1 MIVTVVM
8 EAPSPAFQS
17 PSRSSQQLHFYLA
30 VDRPQ
35 FKMETVV
42 ELLGVLGRRP
52 WLPIVVC
59 CSSRDEL
66 DAVCSSLSTLPF
78 ISFAALYSDLGERE
92 RASVLE
98 KFRQA
103 TINWNQHLNSAI
115 VGEEGLEE
123 SETREEEDEK
133 KSHLVVV
140 TDVCLPMLSSGESSL
155 SSRVLINYELPT
167 KKETYTRR
175 LTSCLASGGIVINM
189 VVGGE
194 VTTLRSLEESSGII
208 IAEMPIN
215 ISEIL

>member
-1 MIVTVVM
+1 LR
-8 EAPSPAFQS
+8 S
-17 PSRSSQQLHFYLA
+17 PSSRLCSHSVA
-30 VDRPQ
+30 
-35 FKMETVV
+35 TVCV
-42 ELLGVLGRRP
+42 Q
-52 WLPIVVC
+52 
-59 CSSRDEL
+59 
-66 DAVCSSLSTLPF
+66 
-78 ISFAALYSDLGERE
+78 YSDLGERE

-103 TINWNQHLNSAI
+103 TINWNQHLNSA
-115 VGEEGLEE
+115 VVVEEGLEE

-215 ISEIL
+215 V

>member
-1 MIVTVVM
+1 MK
-8 EAPSPAFQS
+8 
-17 PSRSSQQLHFYLA
+17 QQTRRRLNKFEILKI
-30 VDRPQ
+30 DDEQ
-35 FKMETVV
+35 ETVV

-66 DAVCSSLSTLPF
+66 DAVCSSLSTLPY

-92 RASVLE
+92 RAMVLE

-103 TINWNQHLNSAI
+103 TVKWNQQLNSA
-115 VGEEGLEE
+115 VVEEGLEE
-123 SETREEEDEK
+123 SETREEGEEK
-133 KSHLVVV
+133 NSHLVVV

-155 SSRVLINYELPT
+155 SSRVLINYELPA

-194 VTTLRSLEESSGII
+194 VTTLKSLEESSGII

-215 ISEIL
+215 RSCNKRMAPTT

>member
-1 MIVTVVM
+1 
-8 EAPSPAFQS
+8 
-17 PSRSSQQLHFYLA
+17 
-30 VDRPQ
+30 
-35 FKMETVV
+35 METVV

-66 DAVCSSLSTLPF
+66 DALCSSLSTSPY
-78 ISFAALYSDLGERE
+78 ISLAALYSDLAERE
-92 RASVLE
+92 RAMVIE
-98 KFRQA
+98 KFRRA
-103 TINWNQHLNSAI
+103 TTNWNQQLNS
-115 VGEEGLEE
+115 VVEEGLDE
-123 SETREEEDEK
+123 SETGKEAK

-140 TDVCLPMLSSGESSL
+140 TDVCLPLLSSGESPL
-155 SSRVLINYELPT
+155 SARVLINYELPT

-175 LTSCLASGGIVINM
+175 ITTCLAPGGIVINM

-194 VTTLRSLEESSGII
+194 VTTLKSLEESSGII

>member
-1 MIVTVVM
+1 MDSM
-8 EAPSPAFQS
+8 EAPSPPFQS

-66 DAVCSSLSTLPF
+66 DAVCSSLSTLPY
-78 ISFAALYSDLGERE
+78 ISLAALYSDLADRE
-92 RASVLE
+92 RTMVIE

-103 TINWNQHLNSAI
+103 TINWNQQLNS
-115 VGEEGLEE
+115 VVEEVLEE
-123 SETREEEDEK
+123 SETRKEEN

-140 TDVCLPMLSSGESSL
+140 TDVCLPLLSSGESSL
-155 SSRVLINYELPT
+155 SARVLINYELPT

-175 LTSCLASGGIVINM
+175 ITTCLASGGIIINM

-194 VTTLRSLEESSGII
+194 VTTLKSLEESSGII

>member
-1 MIVTVVM
+1 MDSM
-8 EAPSPAFQS
+8 EAPSPPFQS

-52 WLPIVVC
+52 WLPIVVS

-66 DAVCSSLSTLPF
+66 DALCSSLSTLPY
-78 ISFAALYSDLGERE
+78 ISLAALYSDLAERD
-92 RASVLE
+92 RTLVLE
-98 KFRQA
+98 KFRKA
-103 TINWNQHLNSAI
+103 TINWNQQLNSA
-115 VGEEGLEE
+115 VVEEALDE
-123 SETREEEDEK
+123 SEAEKEEK

-140 TDVCLPMLSSGESSL
+140 TDVCLPLISSGESSL
-155 SSRVLINYELPT
+155 SARVLINYELPT

-175 LTSCLASGGIVINM
+175 MTTCLAPGGIVINM

-194 VTTLRSLEESSGII
+194 VTTLKSLEESAGII

>member
-1 MIVTVVM
+1 M
-8 EAPSPAFQS
+8 ESMEAAPSPPFQAT
-17 PSRSSQQLHFYLA
+17 SRSSQQLHFYLA
-30 VDRPQ
+30 VDRHQ

-66 DAVCSSLSTLPF
+66 DAVCSSLSTLPY
-78 ISFAALYSDLGERE
+78 ISLAALYSDLADRE
-92 RASVLE
+92 RATVIE

-103 TINWNQHLNSAI
+103 TINWNQQLNS
-115 VGEEGLEE
+115 VVEEGLDEI
-123 SETREEEDEK
+123 ETGKEEK

-140 TDVCLPMLSSGESSL
+140 TDVCLPLLSSGESPL
-155 SSRVLINYELPT
+155 SARVLINYELPT

-175 LTSCLASGGIVINM
+175 ITSCLASGGIVINM

-194 VTTLRSLEESSGII
+194 VTTLKSLEESSGLI

>member
-1 MIVTVVM
+1 MDSM
-8 EAPSPAFQS
+8 EAPSAAFQS
-17 PSRSSQQLHFYLA
+17 PSRSSQQQLHFYLA

-35 FKMETVV
+35 FKMTVV

-66 DAVCSSLSTLPF
+66 DAVSSSLSTLPY

-92 RASVLE
+92 RTVVLE

-103 TINWNQHLNSAI
+103 TVKWNHQLNSSL
-115 VGEEGLEE
+115 VQEGLEE
-123 SETREEEDEK
+123 SEAGGEEEDEK

-140 TDVCLPMLSSGESSL
+140 TDVCFPMLSSGESSL

-175 LTSCLASGGIVINM
+175 LSSCLASGGIVINM

-194 VTTLRSLEESSGII
+194 VTTLKSLEETSGVI

>member
-1 MIVTVVM
+1 MDSM
-8 EAPSPAFQS
+8 EAPSLPFQS

-66 DAVCSSLSTLPF
+66 DA
-78 ISFAALYSDLGERE
+78 YSDLADRE
-92 RASVLE
+92 RAMVIE

-103 TINWNQHLNSAI
+103 TINWNQQLNS
-115 VGEEGLEE
+115 VVEEGLEE
-123 SETREEEDEK
+123 SENGKEEK
-133 KSHLVVV
+133 TSHLVVV
-140 TDVCLPMLSSGESSL
+140 TDVCLPLLSSGESSL
-155 SSRVLINYELPT
+155 SARVLINYELPT

-175 LTSCLASGGIVINM
+175 GIVINM

-194 VTTLRSLEESSGII
+194 VTTLKSLEESSGIL

>member
-1 MIVTVVM
+1 MDSM
-8 EAPSPAFQS
+8 EAPSPSFQP

-52 WLPIVVC
+52 LLPIVVC

-66 DAVCSSLSTLPF
+66 DAVCSSLSTLPY
-78 ISFAALYSDLGERE
+78 ISLAALYSDLAERD
-92 RASVLE
+92 RTTVLE

-103 TINWNQHLNSAI
+103 TINWNQQGLEKS
-115 VGEEGLEE
+115 VTGEEEE
-123 SETREEEDEK
+123 

-140 TDVCLPMLSSGESSL
+140 TDVCLPLLSSGESSL
-155 SSRVLINYELPT
+155 SARVLINFELPT

-175 LTSCLASGGIVINM
+175 ITTCLASGGIVINM

-194 VTTLRSLEESSGII
+194 VTTLKSLEESSGII

-215 ISEIL
+215 V

>member
-1 MIVTVVM
+1 MDSM
-8 EAPSPAFQS
+8 EAPSPPFQ
-17 PSRSSQQLHFYLA
+17 SRSSQQLHFYLA

-66 DAVCSSLSTLPF
+66 DAVCSSLSSLPS
-78 ISFAALYSDLGERE
+78 ISLAALYSDLAERE
-92 RASVLE
+92 RSVVLE
-98 KFRQA
+98 KFRKA
-103 TINWNQHLNSAI
+103 TIKWNQKVNSA
-115 VGEEGLEE
+115 VEESLEE
-123 SETREEEDEK
+123 SETGKDEK

-140 TDVCLPMLSSGESSL
+140 TDVCLPLLSSGDSSL
-155 SSRVLINYELPT
+155 SARVLINYELPT

-175 LTSCLASGGIVINM
+175 ITTCLASGGIVINM

-194 VTTLRSLEESSGII
+194 VTTLKSLEESSSVI

>member
-1 MIVTVVM
+1 M
-8 EAPSPAFQS
+8 ESMEVAPSAAFQS
-17 PSRSSQQLHFYLA
+17 PSRSSQQQLHFYLA

-52 WLPIVVC
+52 WLPVVVC

-66 DAVCSSLSTLPF
+66 DAVSSSLSTLPY
-78 ISFAALYSDLGERE
+78 ISFAALYSDLGERD
-92 RASVLE
+92 RAMVLE
-98 KFRQA
+98 NFRQA
-103 TINWNQHLNSAI
+103 TVNWNHHLNSA
-115 VGEEGLEE
+115 VEEGLEE
-123 SETREEEDEK
+123 SEAREEEDEK

-167 KKETYTRR
+167 KKETYSRR

-194 VTTLRSLEESSGII
+194 VTTLKNLEETSGII

>member
-1 MIVTVVM
+1 
-8 EAPSPAFQS
+8 
-17 PSRSSQQLHFYLA
+17 
-30 VDRPQ
+30 
-35 FKMETVV
+35 METVV

-66 DAVCSSLSTLPF
+66 DAVSSSLSTLPY

-92 RASVLE
+92 RAMILE

-103 TINWNQHLNSAI
+103 TVKWNQQINSA
-115 VGEEGLEE
+115 VVEEGLEE
-123 SETREEEDEK
+123 SQTGKEEEEEK

-194 VTTLRSLEESSGII
+194 VTTLKSLEETSGII

>member
-1 MIVTVVM
+1 MDSM
-8 EAPSPAFQS
+8 ETQSPPTFQS

-35 FKMETVV
+35 FKTETVV
-42 ELLGVLGRRP
+42 ELLGVLGRRQ

-66 DAVCSSLSTLPF
+66 DAVCSSLSTLPY
-78 ISFAALYSDLGERE
+78 ISLASLYSDLAERE
-92 RASVLE
+92 RAMVLD

-103 TINWNQHLNSAI
+103 TIKWNQQANTVVL
-115 VGEEGLEE
+115 EEGLEE
-123 SETREEEDEK
+123 NETGEEEK
-133 KSHLVVV
+133 NSNLVVV
-140 TDVCLPMLSSGESSL
+140 TDVCLPLISSGESSL
-155 SSRVLINYELPT
+155 SARVLINYELPT

-175 LTSCLASGGIVINM
+175 ITTCLASGGIVINM

-194 VTTLRSLEESSGII
+194 VTTLKSLEESSGVI

>member
-1 MIVTVVM
+1 MDSM
-8 EAPSPAFQS
+8 EASPSPAFQS
-17 PSRSSQQLHFYLA
+17 PSRSTSQQLHFYLA

-66 DAVCSSLSTLPF
+66 DAVCSSLSTLPY

-92 RASVLE
+92 RTMVLE

-103 TINWNQHLNSAI
+103 TVNWNHQLNSA
-115 VGEEGLEE
+115 VVEEGLEE
-123 SETREEEDEK
+123 SETGEDEK
-133 KSHLVVV
+133 KSNLVVV

-175 LTSCLASGGIVINM
+175 LSSCLASGGIVINM

-194 VTTLRSLEESSGII
+194 VTTLKSLEESSGII